1 MQLQNKHAFISLH
14 VHNTMQSPSKIT
26 VYVNR
31 HKANLW
37 NKKPPNIWYSTN
49 MFLYVK
55 SVVVEKGWAV
65 RLPAGGGAGGRVGG
79 GEGAAAAQS
88 TRILHLWRHTAP
100 PRLNRIVNI

>member
-1 MQLQNKHAFISLH
+1 
-14 VHNTMQSPSKIT
+14 
-26 VYVNR
+26 
-31 HKANLW
+31 
-37 NKKPPNIWYSTN
+37 

-88 TRILHLWRHTAP
+88 TRILHL
-100 PRLNRIVNI
+100 